1 MSRRGGCDIEVRERG
16 ESCASSGAYPPGAA
30 DGPATTALGVD
41 EQSNV
46 VAKKLSGRPTK
57 SLCRAGYAHAMVPR
71 PDRRED
77 ADRRVSDGAEVI
89 PFRGSRSAGVGETGA
104 ANNATGPSSDDPR
117 WSEVLGDVLREERR
131 RQQRTLADVAER
143 AAVSLPYLSEVERGR
158 KEISSDLLA
167 AVITSLEVDL
177 ASVLERAAGQIR
189 SGGVGSAQMLAA

>member
-1 MSRRGGCDIEVRERG
+1 MLAAMAPRTNPRE
-16 ESCASSGAYPPGAA
+16 EPS
-30 DGPATTALGVD
+30 
-41 EQSNV
+41 
-46 VAKKLSGRPTK
+46 
-57 SLCRAGYAHAMVPR
+57 RAGG
-71 PDRRED
+71 DE
-77 ADRRVSDGAEVI
+77 AEVI
-89 PFRGSRSAGVGETGA
+89 PFRPRHAAGAVEA
-104 ANNATGPSSDDPR
+104 AEAHGDTNPSVDDPR